1 MKITQNQNNNLL
13 IIRFL
18 CKFAL
23 RTTVQIVEGLRQ
35 NAMSEQSKKWL
46 RTTVQIVEGLRQ
58 IDFFTSHTAN
68 A

>member
-23 RTTVQIVEGLRQ
+23 RTTVQIVEGLRHIR
-35 NAMSEQSKKWL
+35 AISS
-46 RTTVQIVEGLRQ
+46 TPI
-58 IDFFTSHTAN
+58 FS
-68 A
+68 

>member
-35 NAMSEQSKKWL
+35 AY
-46 RTTVQIVEGLRQ
+46 QIEAQ
-58 IDFFTSHTAN
+58 AFA
-68 A
+68 